1 MAGFIRSALDP
12 AEDWEKVEKYN
23 AGLDQLI
30 ARRKSEVAV
39 VGPFV
44 ESKTAWKCAVL
55 QQALLYRL
63 TMLASGCSNEWNAGN
78 VLASILCGRAII
90 ETLCLASFIADE
102 IERFCGVNDIEGI
115 EKLANE
121 HLFATRDAE
130 MIAGRTGFQAKNILT
145 FIDKFDKKMPNV
157 REAYDFLSE
166 FCHPNASGLLM
177 TYGVINKQTGTVT
190 FAEFTPR
197 LRYAEKY
204 VITCFML
211 VLFGEPIMNT
221 FDHFIPTVA
230 KIDPNEGPW
239 MDEAGG
245 LRHL

>member
-23 AGLDQLI
+23 AGLNQLI

-39 VGPFV
+39 VGPLV
-44 ESKTAWKCAVL
+44 ESKTAWKCAIL
-55 QQALLYRL
+55 QQALLHRL
-63 TMLASGCSNEWNAGN
+63 TMLASGCANEWNAGN
-78 VLASILCGRAII
+78 VLASILCARAII

-102 IERFCGVNDIEGI
+102 IKRFCGVNDIEGI
-115 EKLANE
+115 EKLAND
-121 HLFATRDAE
+121 HLFATRDDE
-130 MIAGRTGFQAKNILT
+130 MIARHIGFQAKNILT
-145 FIDKFDKKMPNV
+145 FIDKFDKKMPGV
-157 REAYDFLSE
+157 REAYDFLCE
-166 FCHPNASGLLM
+166 FCHPNGSGLLM
-177 TYGVINKQTGTVT
+177 TYGVINRQTGAVT
-190 FAEFTPR
+190 FAEFAPR
-197 LRYAEKY
+197 LRYAEKH

-221 FDHFIPTVA
+221 FDHFIPIVA

-239 MDEAGG
+239 MNETGG